1 MPQNYLLSGSGLF
14 ARRES
19 KKELLD
25 KMCIVI
31 LGEAFHYL
39 SCALNL
45 EYVLP
50 FHKVIL
56 LYYRCKLDEK

>member
-14 ARRES
+14 VRRES
-19 KKELLD
+19 KKELLY
-25 KMCIVI
+25 KICVII
-31 LGEAFHYL
+31 LGEVLHYL
-39 SCALNL
+39 SCTLNL

>member
-1 MPQNYLLSGSGLF
+1 MPQNYSLSGSGLF

-19 KKELLD
+19 KKEILR
-25 KMCIVI
+25 KICVI
-31 LGEAFHYL
+31 ILSEALHYL
-39 SCALNL
+39 SWTLNL

>member
-1 MPQNYLLSGSGLF
+1 M
-14 ARRES
+14 RRES

-25 KMCIVI
+25 KICIVI
-31 LGEAFHYL
+31 LGEALHYL